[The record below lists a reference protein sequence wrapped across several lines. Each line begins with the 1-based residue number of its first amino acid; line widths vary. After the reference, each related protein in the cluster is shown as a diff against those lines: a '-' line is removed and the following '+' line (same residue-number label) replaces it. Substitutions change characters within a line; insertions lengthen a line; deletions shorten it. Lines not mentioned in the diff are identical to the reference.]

1 MAKTISTHN
10 GSVANREHNIRA
22 EYVARKEPHID
33 LSLSKYNEIIL
44 DIKPQDAYENI
55 FGSAVAEYNE
65 KQKTKGHSERC
76 INNYYQKIKKD
87 KKKHPVY
94 EMIVQIGDRTDT
106 GINAPAEKECIK
118 EFIDDWKQR
127 NPNLELIGAYIHTD
141 ETQGTLHAHLD
152 YIPVAYNCNRGLT
165 TQNALVKALEQQ
177 GFVGSSAKETA
188 QIAWQRRENATLEQ
202 ICIAHGIEI
211 KHPNESKKHL
221 PTEEYKLQQISN
233 ELKQKEKIL
242 KDLEGKILSQKE
254 LNAINGKK
262 TLTGGLKGVSYEE
275 YLSLKKTAEN
285 SLKMEKR
292 AEGLKLENKTLKNT
306 VKDLKKEME
315 EERKVCIVREQLLK
329 NQVKK
334 DLEQEFERKYKGYAY
349 RKIPYR
355 KTALSEI
362 TKGLC
367 CDVAVDTKKK
377 EIIVKCP
384 IFEVAL
390 LDKAIQKYE
399 KQQNNQQK
407 KKQGLIL

>member
-10 GSVANREHNIRA
+10 GSVANREHNIRT

-76 INNYYQKIKKD
+76 IDNYYQKIKKD

-127 NPNLELIGAYIHTD
+127 NPNLELIGAYIHAD

-152 YIPVAYNCNRGLT
+152 YIPVAYNCTRGLK

-177 GFVGSSAKETA
+177 GFVGSSTKATA
-188 QIAWQRRENATLEQ
+188 QMAWQKRENASLEQ

-211 KHPNESKKHL
+211 KHPNENKKHL

-233 ELKQKEKIL
+233 ELKQKEELL

-275 YLSLKKTAEN
+275 YLSLKKTAERGFKTKKKAKE
-285 SLKMEKR
+285 LKD
-292 AEGLKLENKTLKNT
+292 ENETLKNT
-306 VKDLKKEME
+306 VKDLQE
-315 EERKVCIVREQLLK
+315 ELEEARTVRIGREQILR

-334 DLEQEFERKYKGYAY
+334 DLEIEFEKKYKGYAY
-349 RKIPYR
+349 RNIPYR
-355 KTALSEI
+355 KTALAEI

-367 CDVAVDTKKK
+367 CDVFVDTKKK
-377 EIIVKCP
+377 EITVKCP
-384 IFEVAL
+384 VFEVAM

-399 KQQNNQQK
+399 QQQNNQQK
-407 KKQGLIL
+407 KKQGLSL

>member
-22 EYVARKEPHID
+22 EYVARKEPHIY

-76 INNYYQKIKKD
+76 IDNYYQKIKKD

-127 NPNLELIGAYIHTD
+127 NPNLELIGAYIHAD

-152 YIPVAYNCNRGLT
+152 YIPVAYNCNRGLK
-165 TQNALVKALEQQ
+165 TQNALAKALEQQ
-177 GFVGSSAKETA
+177 GFVGSSANSTA
-188 QIAWQRRENATLEQ
+188 QMAWQKRENATLEQ

-211 KHPNESKKHL
+211 KHPNENKKHL
-221 PTEEYKLQQISN
+221 PTEEYKL
-233 ELKQKEKIL
+233 KKIL
-242 KDLEGKILSQKE
+242 EKTQQAEKQLEELQGKILNQKE
-254 LNAINGKK
+254 INAINGKK

-275 YLSLKKTAEN
+275 YLSLKKTAEKGFKTKERAKK
-285 SLKMEKR
+285 LKD
-292 AEGLKLENKTLKNT
+292 ENETLKNT
-306 VKDLKKEME
+306 VKNLEKELE
-315 EERKVCIVREQLLK
+315 EARTVRIGREQLLK
-329 NQVKK
+329 NQIKK
-334 DLEQEFERKYKGYAY
+334 DIEQEFEKKYKGYAY
-349 RKIPYR
+349 RNIPYNN
-355 KTALSEI
+355 TAVVEI
-362 TKGLC
+362 TRGIC
-367 CDVAVDTKKK
+367 CDFHTDH
-377 EIIVKCP
+377 
-384 IFEVAL
+384 
-390 LDKAIQKYE
+390 E
-399 KQQNNQQK
+399 KRR
-407 KKQGLIL
+407 

>member
-44 DIKPQDAYENI
+44 DIKPQDAYKNI

-76 INNYYQKIKKD
+76 IDNYYQKIKKD

-127 NPNLELIGAYIHTD
+127 NPNLELIGAYIHAD

-177 GFVGSSAKETA
+177 GLVGSSANSTA
-188 QIAWQRRENATLEQ
+188 QMAWQRRENATLEQ

-211 KHPNESKKHL
+211 KHPNENKKHL
-221 PTEEYKLQQISN
+221 PTEEYKIQQISN
-233 ELKQKEKIL
+233 ELKQKKELL

-275 YLSLKKTAEN
+275 YLSLKKTAE
-285 SLKMEKR
+285 KGVKTKKR
-292 AEGLKLENKTLKNT
+292 AKELETENETLKNT
-306 VKDLKKEME
+306 VKDLQNELEQAKTL
-315 EERKVCIVREQLLK
+315 RIGREQLLK

-334 DLEQEFERKYKGYAY
+334 DLEDKYKKYVY
-349 RKIPYR
+349 RTIPLNQ
-355 KTALSEI
+355 TALEEI
-362 TKGLC
+362 TRGIC
-367 CDVAVDTKKK
+367 CISVEKRVAN
-377 EIIVKCP
+377 EILIKCP
-384 IFEVAL
+384 VSEEAL
-390 LDKAIQKYE
+390 LDKAIQQYE
-399 KQQNNQQK
+399 QQHNQLQQK
-407 KKQGLIL
+407 KRQGPSL

>member
-22 EYVARKEPHID
+22 KYVARKEPHID

-76 INNYYQKIKKD
+76 IDNYYQKIKKD

-127 NPNLELIGAYIHTD
+127 NPNLVLIGAYIHAD

-152 YIPVAYNCNRGLT
+152 YIPVAYNCNRGLK

-177 GFVGSSAKETA
+177 GFVGSSANSTA
-188 QIAWQRRENATLEQ
+188 QMAWQKRENATLEQ

-211 KHPNESKKHL
+211 KHPNENKKHL
-221 PTEEYKLQQISN
+221 PTEEYKL
-233 ELKQKEKIL
+233 KKIL
-242 KDLEGKILSQKE
+242 EKTQQAETQLEELQGKILSQKE
-254 LNAINGKK
+254 INAINGKK
-262 TLTGGLKGVSYEE
+262 TLTGALKGVSYEE

-285 SLKMEKR
+285 TLKTKKR
-292 AEGLKLENKTLKNT
+292 AKELKIENETLKDT
-306 VKDLKKEME
+306 VKELQKELE
-315 EERKVCIVREQLLK
+315 EARTVRIGREQLLK
-329 NQVKK
+329 NQIKK
-334 DLEQEFERKYKGYAY
+334 DIEQEFEKKYKGYAY
-349 RKIPYR
+349 RNIPYNN
-355 KTALSEI
+355 TAVVEI
-362 TKGLC
+362 TKGIC
-367 CDVAVDTKKK
+367 CDFHTDHEKK

-384 IFEVAL
+384 VYEVEM
-390 LDKAIQKYE
+390 LDKAIQRYE
-399 KQQNNQQK
+399 QQQNNQQR
-407 KKQGLIL
+407 KKQGQSL

>member
-55 FGSAVAEYNE
+55 FGSAVAEYNK

-76 INNYYQKIKKD
+76 IDNYYQKIKKD

-106 GINAPAEKECIK
+106 GINALAEKECIK

-233 ELKQKEKIL
+233 ELKQKEEIL

-262 TLTGGLKGVSYEE
+262 TLTGGLKGVGYEE

-292 AEGLKLENKTLKNT
+292 AKDLKRENETLKNT

-334 DLEQEFERKYKGYAY
+334 DLEQELERKYKGYAY

-367 CDVAVDTKKK
+367 CAGAVDTQKK

-384 IFEVAL
+384 IFEVAM
-390 LDKAIQKYE
+390 LDEAIQKYE